1 MIRVNLLT
9 SVQDRTTIVD
19 GRLRTGPSAA
29 AVALPGLAL
38 VLAAWWF
45 WSLHGQAA
53 ELTRGLAD
61 AEAALAGLTPV
72 VDAVHGAEA
81 LRADLAAQVARIE
94 ALHDRRDDASR
105 LLDGLSR
112 VLPDGLW
119 LSEVRQ
125 EPAAVVVRGRAFEPA
140 AVSDYAA
147 ALEDSAFPDARVE
160 VVGSRREASFGGRG
174 AVAFEVRMR
183 LPSDGNP

>member
-9 SVQDRTTIVD
+9 SVQDRTTVVD
-19 GRLRTGPSAA
+19 GRWRSGPPV
-29 AVALPGLAL
+29 AVAALPALAL
-38 VLAAWWF
+38 VLVAGWF

-53 ELTRGLAD
+53 ELTRGLAN
-61 AEAALAGLTPV
+61 AEAALAGLAPA
-72 VDAVHGAEA
+72 VDAVRGAEA

-94 ALHDRRDDASR
+94 ALHGRRGDPLR
-105 LLDGLSR
+105 LLDRLSR
-112 VLPDGLW
+112 ALPNGLW

-125 EPAAVVVRGRAFEPA
+125 EPAAVVVRGRAVTPA

-147 ALEDSAFPDARVE
+147 ALEDSASPGARVE
-160 VVGSRREASFGGRG
+160 IVGSRREASFGERE

-183 LPSDGNP
+183 LPTAGNP